1 MPDLENYLP
10 APPAVVV
17 EATPLPPLPP
27 PDLPPVPDSDSEDD
41 QLDDD
46 TEEEDDEDPEND
58 DAPPADTQPPWS
70 RDDTVP
76 RHQEAQGSGAA
87 SSADAAPT
95 VTEPTVPDPPVQDPP
110 APSPFRSASYVNR
123 EQERL
128 ARRRARSDRLR
139 AWEGWPEPCD
149 LLDGDATVVWTL
161 PNGVNPQPV
170 PAKYANY
177 TPARATVI

>member
-87 SSADAAPT
+87 SSADVAPT

-110 APSPFRSASYVNR
+110 APVAFPVG
-123 EQERL
+123 Q
-128 ARRRARSDRLR
+128 LR
-139 AWEGWPEPCD
+139 HQGAGAP
-149 LLDGDATVVWTL
+149 GTATSSHG
-161 PNGVNPQPV
+161 PPPSMGGM
-170 PAKYANY
+170 
-177 TPARATVI
+177 ARAL